1 MTTER
6 DLYGFLGGTADS
18 GARYKIEIVRT
29 ETGYASRS
37 ASSSGTSAWK
47 AIVPMTESDLPT
59 VTAKAI
65 AKFAAKTVPGRDRAY
80 TRPMDGGPT
89 YGPFPTGGS
98 VLPDHPLCWAV
109 GRSLDLLPAELRHR
123 AVLAP
128 GQASTPPPTPPPTL
142 AASVAAGIG
151 PAGRTPPWGQHVMLC
166 ETIPDAASLELM
178 TCLDQWI
185 MTEKMEGDRIQAHHD
200 GDGLVY
206 LTKRSGELAFCPP
219 ALAVAMQA
227 MTPPGTSLD
236 GELLTVDT
244 LGRAQLYVGAIAT
257 IPLFV
262 AFDVIAHPAMP
273 AGMDTPQF
281 QRLTLLAS
289 ILPPFIPPL
298 ASDGPVIRCVPH
310 AFSEEAKR
318 TLLATIRARHGEGVV
333 MRSAP
338 SRYEGRRSHS
348 WQRFCDR
355 ERTLDAVVMTYK
367 LGIGKFAA
375 TVGGV
380 EVGLFDGDTLRSI
393 GWSGGGWTDAQRTEL
408 KTRWDA
414 GRYGYVITMKSY
426 GLSFADQVIRPSS
439 IRIRPDGDK
448 SPHECTFL
456 SEVGRPYG
464 SMRQP

>member
-29 ETGYASRS
+29 DTGYAARS
-37 ASSSGTSAWK
+37 ASSSGTSAWT
-47 AIVPMTESDLPT
+47 AMVPMVEGDLPT

-65 AKFAAKTVPGRDRAY
+65 AKFASKTVPGRDRAY
-80 TRPMDGGPT
+80 TRPMGGGPT
-89 YGPFPTGGS
+89 YGPFPKGGS
-98 VLPDHPLCWAV
+98 VLPDHPLCWV
-109 GRSLDLLPAELRHR
+109 MGRPLTLLPAELRHR
-123 AVLAP
+123 AILAE
-128 GQASTPPPTPPPTL
+128 GQTADPTL
-142 AASVAAGIG
+142 SIATAVAAGIG
-151 PAGRTPPWGQHVMLC
+151 PAGRTPPLGSHVMLC

-178 TCLDQWI
+178 ITLDQWL

-206 LTKRSGELAFCPP
+206 LTTRSGELAYCPP
-219 ALAVAMQA
+219 ALAAAMRA

-236 GELLTVDT
+236 GELLTVDSQ
-244 LGRAQLYVGAIAT
+244 GRAQLYVGAIAT

-262 AFDVIAHPAMP
+262 AFDVIVHPAMP
-273 AGMDTPQF
+273 DGMDTPQI

-310 AFSEEAKR
+310 AFTEDTKR
-318 TLLATIRARHGEGVV
+318 GLLAEIRARHGEGVV

-355 ERTLDAVVMTYK
+355 ERTLDAVVMGYK
-367 LGIGKFAA
+367 LGIGKFAQ

-393 GWSGGGWTDAQRTEL
+393 GWSGGGWTDAQRAEL
-408 KTRWDA
+408 KARWDA
-414 GRYGYVITMKSY
+414 GRDGYVITMKSY

-439 IRIRPDGDK
+439 ICIRPDGDK
-448 SPHECTFL
+448 RARECTFE

-464 SMRQP
+464 AMRQP